1 MAYEQ
6 SSLVKNNGFTPGSRE
21 FLVER
26 LRASE
31 ARVQELEVQVQSL
44 KAELYALRSPASPR
58 HPVPRS
64 TSTQLP
70 HEAST
75 ITFHIEKPQD
85 LQTEPNVKG
94 KQSSELRKLL
104 KQLPKTDEEWCQRRR
119 EAQLSNPDEVTRTF
133 WSFITRTQSQAKTS
147 EIQADPRSLPGER
160 ILRDYR
166 QFVGFL
172 QQDSTAYYHELRTK
186 KRNNRIIF
194 ETFETLYSGQFTK
207 RSCCERNGPSI
218 RTYGRLSEDK
228 SAKDFEHLAVLPPT
242 PAGETNAEVPFS
254 VPLMVKLISGQWFSL
269 ELINKAL
276 ETNMSQGQFDA
287 ALSSI
292 WARTQC
298 VVVIQCPPAKRR
310 KTFDDEARTED
321 GHGLIE
327 FKDILYPPMVC
338 VQHGRDAF
346 SQRGSSASVADGTGR
361 LPYGP
366 DTRSP
371 ENEPATNFDRCN
383 SELADGVRPGNP
395 TVETHGQELWA
406 LRPSTSFYPPE
417 RIPTNAVELFGIQS
431 HTEALTL
438 PWHASPTELANDVLR
453 PPSGPSPFT
462 EVMRLMDEP
471 RAKQEKRVYLADG

>member
-1 MAYEQ
+1 
-6 SSLVKNNGFTPGSRE
+6 
-21 FLVER
+21 
-26 LRASE
+26 
-31 ARVQELEVQVQSL
+31 
-44 KAELYALRSPASPR
+44 
-58 HPVPRS
+58 
-64 TSTQLP
+64 
-70 HEAST
+70 
-75 ITFHIEKPQD
+75 
-85 LQTEPNVKG
+85 
-94 KQSSELRKLL
+94 
-104 KQLPKTDEEWCQRRR
+104 
-119 EAQLSNPDEVTRTF
+119 
-133 WSFITRTQSQAKTS
+133 
-147 EIQADPRSLPGER
+147 
-160 ILRDYR
+160 
-166 QFVGFL
+166 
-172 QQDSTAYYHELRTK
+172 
-186 KRNNRIIF
+186 
-194 ETFETLYSGQFTK
+194 
-207 RSCCERNGPSI
+207 
-218 RTYGRLSEDK
+218 
-228 SAKDFEHLAVLPPT
+228 
-242 PAGETNAEVPFS
+242 
-254 VPLMVKLISGQWFSL
+254 
-269 ELINKAL
+269 
-276 ETNMSQGQFDA
+276 MSQGQFDA

-471 RAKQEKRVYLADG
+471 RVREINLDSQHDDREGEAGEEGLFGGWIEDADHLFEQAPSDFSF